1 MKAALLGDNI
11 GPSLTPSQHEIEGA
25 ALGLDYRYHRID
37 TGGQKL
43 SVADLQNILETAEEN
58 GLVGLNV
65 THPHKSVVV
74 DLLHRLEGPAKD
86 LQTANTVVLRDGEW
100 IGYNTDYGGFRK
112 AVESQIGSIKGHTVL
127 QCGAGGAGASV
138 ALALADLG
146 IKQLII
152 VDPAGKRAADLKSK
166 LNRLRPY
173 LAVIAATSVD
183 GLPFKTISGAINC
196 TPLGMAEHPGMP
208 FDPTLLPRHTWVAD
222 IVYFPQ
228 RTAFLDQAEA
238 HGCRVMDGT
247 TMALWQAVEAFQL
260 LTGYAPDADRMRYSL
275 QALLQQD
282 DSTQKRN
289 DGMSADADAIR
300 HWWRTSI
307 IDMEPGK
314 IEFRGTPIED
324 LIGNVSFPQMIWLM
338 VRGGRPSEAEARLFE
353 VALVAGVDH
362 GPQAPSIAASRM
374 AATCGLGLNNVM
386 ATGINMLGDV
396 HGGAGEQCA
405 ELYYDIVDSVE
416 NGTSLDQAVREE
428 LDAWRAKYGK
438 IVSGFGHRFHKPTD
452 PRAPRIMSIVRNAA
466 SEGTVSGRFADIGEA
481 VQAEL
486 GRQRGTPIAMNID
499 GATAVIFCELGFP
512 APLSRGLFCLSRSVG
527 ILAHAWEQMAQ
538 GGRNKGPMPPKY
550 LPKYEPEEHAG

>member
-43 SVADLQNILETAEEN
+43 TAADLQNILTGAEES

-112 AVESQIGSIKGHTVL
+112 ATQSQIGSIKGDTVL

-146 IKQLII
+146 IKQLIV
-152 VDPAGKRAADLKSK
+152 VDPAGNRAGDLKSK

-173 LAVIAATSVD
+173 LTVIASTSVE
-183 GLPFKTISGAINC
+183 GLPFQTISGAINC

-208 FDPTLLPRHTWVAD
+208 FDPKLLPRHSWVAD

-228 RTAFLDQAEA
+228 RTAFLDLAET

-247 TMALWQAVEAFQL
+247 AMALWQAVEAFQL
-260 LTGYAPDADRMRYSL
+260 LTGYTPDADRMKYSL

-282 DSTQKRN
+282 DGAQK
-289 DGMSADADAIR
+289 
-300 HWWRTSI
+300 
-307 IDMEPGK
+307 GK
-314 IEFRGTPIED
+314 
-324 LIGNVSFPQMIWLM
+324 
-338 VRGGRPSEAEARLFE
+338 
-353 VALVAGVDH
+353 
-362 GPQAPSIAASRM
+362 
-374 AATCGLGLNNVM
+374 
-386 ATGINMLGDV
+386 
-396 HGGAGEQCA
+396 
-405 ELYYDIVDSVE
+405 
-416 NGTSLDQAVREE
+416 
-428 LDAWRAKYGK
+428 
-438 IVSGFGHRFHKPTD
+438 
-452 PRAPRIMSIVRNAA
+452 
-466 SEGTVSGRFADIGEA
+466 
-481 VQAEL
+481 
-486 GRQRGTPIAMNID
+486 
-499 GATAVIFCELGFP
+499 TA
-512 APLSRGLFCLSRSVG
+512 
-527 ILAHAWEQMAQ
+527 
-538 GGRNKGPMPPKY
+538 
-550 LPKYEPEEHAG
+550 